1 MIFDST
7 QNKMIVTKL
16 EAILS
21 LKNDAVVTVRN
32 EKDIEWHDDNPTNI
46 TEEEINNE
54 QQRLQTIEDN
64 KWVRI

>member
-64 KWVRI
+64 KWVI

>member
-46 TEEEINNE
+46 TEEQINNE
-54 QQRLQTIEDN
+54 QQRLQDIEDD
-64 KWVRI
+64 KS

>member
-46 TEEEINNE
+46 TEEQITTE
-54 QQRLQTIEDN
+54 QKRLQDIEDA
-64 KWVRI
+64 KS